1 MNIAAT
7 KAVGECPVKIGVFR
21 AEADADFAGVLPLAC
36 AWEIVRRIRHSRR
49 RMLINIHSKYVCPR
63 RHTCELVLSA
73 LIGAGLPA
81 DWLAEHQQA
90 LAAVTVDQVQE
101 ASRRYLGAA
110 ALTAVVVGD
119 AERVADPLRALAPV
133 TVAGEIT
140 A

>member
-1 MNIAAT
+1 MTGPALLETWYELGRMALTAVTEAELDGARRYILGSMALSTAT
-7 KAVGECPVKIGVFR
+7 H
-21 AEADADFAGVLPLAC
+21 AGLA
-36 AWEIVRRIRHSRR
+36 S
-49 RMLINIHSKYVCPR
+49 
-63 RHTCELVLSA
+63 TLSA